1 MATYVGFNTINQYKK
16 FTLTDAELIQRD
28 LLNALNIQQGQLP
41 GRPQY
46 GTTVWSFMFEN
57 QSQETNQAVLQ
68 ELQRVVAGDPRI
80 SIIDG
85 RVYGQDNGLLIE
97 LDVIIV
103 PSSEATVLS
112 LFFNQETQV
121 ASLV

>member
-41 GRPQY
+41 GRQQY